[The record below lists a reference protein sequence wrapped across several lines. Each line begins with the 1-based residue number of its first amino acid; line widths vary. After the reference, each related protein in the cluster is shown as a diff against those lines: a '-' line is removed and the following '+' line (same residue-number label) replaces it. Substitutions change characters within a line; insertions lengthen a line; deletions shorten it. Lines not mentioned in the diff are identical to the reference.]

1 MRSVFIVLATA
12 VSTALLASG
21 VAVADTVTTN
31 FEPPAYHPGT
41 VNGQGAAV
49 PWPADIHC
57 GPNPVGSP
65 PPPPC
70 WKSAVP
76 GNIPSLPNG
85 YDQTVVANAG
95 APGAFGSQSLRI
107 SNAYGTGPDTF
118 PPEYHY
124 QTYSK
129 PTTVAAGERE
139 SNTVYTAQFSFI
151 SVHPDRQQQGLK
163 ISVSPDMGEGG
174 RMSYIG
180 LEDTS
185 DGVAVTFFET
195 DSDGDF
201 VGHEL
206 GTLPRNVPH
215 TIRFWMRLVP
225 GPDNDLV
232 RIVIDGQDVGQC
244 FTTWESFYRATNQS
258 VPISDRLLFLSGNR
272 DGNRLSLLGG
282 GYRFDNVTTT
292 TAPGEGPPTCDLP
305 IEKKADASTVSA
317 GSRVGYRITVRNR
330 GHAVARNLRVCDHI
344 PRRTT
349 FVSADRKL
357 SRFGRDRCLGIAR
370 LAPGQRVSVHLVL
383 AVDADAPAG
392 SLANLAD
399 ITPGLPGS
407 PDTRDSPLGTGP
419 DLPPAARLVRAAT
432 IVRAARAVVRV
443 RARRAGRPGVT
454 G

>member
-12 VSTALLASG
+12 VSTALLVCG
-21 VAVADTVTTN
+21 VAVADTVTTS
-31 FEPPAYHPGT
+31 FEPNSSPPFFTLGT
-41 VNGQGAAV
+41 VNGQDG
-49 PWPADIHC
+49 
-57 GPNPVGSP
+57 
-65 PPPPC
+65 
-70 WKSAVP
+70 WKSAAP

-85 YDQTVVANAG
+85 YDQEVVANGG
-95 APGAFGSQSLRI
+95 APVTFGSQSLRI
-107 SNAYGTGPDTF
+107 SNAYGTGTDTF

-151 SVHPDRQQQGLK
+151 SVHPDREQPRLQ

-180 LEDTS
+180 LNDTS
-185 DGVAVTFFET
+185 EGIAVTFYET
-195 DSDGDF
+195 HGTSF
-201 VGHEL
+201 VGHDL

-232 RIVIDGQDVGQC
+232 RIIIDGRDVGQC

-258 VPISDRLLFLSGNR
+258 VPSSDRLLFLSGNR

-292 TAPGEGPPTCDLP
+292 TAPGKGPPTCDLP
-305 IEKKADASTVSA
+305 IEKEADASTVSA

-330 GHAVARNLRVCDHI
+330 GDAVARNLRVCDHI
-344 PRRTT
+344 PRRMT

-357 SRFGRDRCLGIAR
+357 SRLGRDRCLGIAR
-370 LAPGQRVSVHLVL
+370 LAPGERVSVHLVL
-383 AVDADAPAG
+383 GVDADAPPG
-392 SLANLAD
+392 SLPNLAD

-407 PDTRDSPLGTGP
+407 PGTPDSPAAPGA
-419 DLPPAARLVRAAT
+419 DLPPAARLVRAAA
-432 IVRAARAVVRV
+432 IVRAAKAVVRV
-443 RARRAGRPGVT
+443 RARRSGQPGVT